1 MLWAMVRRPNKLLV
15 GRERGLAMSGHSE
28 RHPIVFRNWLYIAF
42 GWAALA
48 LIALIFGLA
57 AASIG
62 GGASFVAAALVAF
75 CGYLIW
81 LIGCHSA
88 VRMNRS
94 GLILDNVLTRHVI
107 PWQELRGI
115 EVVGGLVFEV
125 WGGPY
130 IRMVM
135 YGGSLWGVMTRYR
148 QQRNVAARMNAA
160 RERLQ
165 ASRPSLDPSAHYTK
179 ASTFSLWPPLLI
191 FAAMEV
197 IAAVGVVAR

>member
-1 MLWAMVRRPNKLLV
+1 M
-15 GRERGLAMSGHSE
+15 GGHSE
-28 RHPIVFRNWLYIAF
+28 GHPIVFRNWLFIAF

-48 LIALIFGLA
+48 LTAVAFGLA

-62 GGASFVAAALVAF
+62 GGGTFIGAAAVAF
-75 CGYLIW
+75 GGYLIW

-88 VRMNRS
+88 VRMDRS
-94 GLILDNVLTRHVI
+94 GLTLDDVLTRHVI

-125 WGGPY
+125 RGGPY
-130 IRMVM
+130 IRMMM
-135 YGGSLWGVMTRYR
+135 YGGSLWGVVTRYR
-148 QQRNVAARMNAA
+148 QQRKVAARMNTA

-165 ASRPSLDPSAHYTK
+165 ASQVSPEPAARYAK
-179 ASTFSLWPPLLI
+179 ASTFSAWPPLLI

-197 IAAVGVVAR
+197 IAAVGVLAR

>member
-1 MLWAMVRRPNKLLV
+1 
-15 GRERGLAMSGHSE
+15 MSGYSE
-28 RHPIVFRNWLYIAF
+28 GRPIVFRNRPFVAF
-42 GWAALA
+42 GWAGLA
-48 LIALIFGLA
+48 FSALIFGLA

-62 GGASFVAAALVAF
+62 GGGTFIGAAAVAF
-75 CGYLIW
+75 GGYLIW

-125 WGGPY
+125 RGGPY

-135 YGGSLWGVMTRYR
+135 YGGSLWGVVTRYK
-148 QQRNVAARMNAA
+148 QQRNVAARMNRA
-160 RERLQ
+160 RERFQ
-165 ASRPSLDPSAHYTK
+165 ASAPSPECQARYAT
-179 ASTFSLWPPLLI
+179 ASTFSPWPPLLI

-197 IAAVGVVAR
+197 IAAVGVLAR